1 MLTELYR
8 QLTALL
14 AEAGYPAWSAEAV
27 PSDAPFPFVTLQ
39 VRPAST
45 LHGLGQVTL
54 TGWLRGPCRHA
65 DRLALADA
73 LLRLVPSGG
82 LKLPLTDGLA
92 VLHRGFHVFC
102 QLDAIGESICLPL
115 LDNHRLFDIPIDLHL
130 LHCPF

>member
-14 AEAGYPAWSAEAV
+14 AEAGYPAWSVDAV
-27 PSDAPFPFVTLQ
+27 PPDAPFPFVTLQ
-39 VRPAST
+39 VRPAAS
-45 LHGLGQVTL
+45 LHGLGRVTL

-92 VLHRGFHVFC
+92 VLHRGDR
-102 QLDAIGESICLPL
+102 LDVEWPEAAGALGVTVKHEL
-115 LDNHRLFDIPIDLHL
+115 RLMGGAGDA
-130 LHCPF
+130 